1 MDKMRLHLI
10 ILSIFD
16 KRLISVPFMPK
27 KAKTIVIKIG
37 SNVLTQKDG
46 SPDKNRMASLV
57 DQMAFLRKQG
67 YKIVLVSSG
76 AVAFGR
82 QTVQFT
88 GKTDPVIQKQILA
101 AVGQVELIQSYKEL
115 FSMKEVR
122 VAQLMVTK
130 EDFRDRQHY
139 LNMKNC
145 LTGLVKKGIM
155 PVINENDTVAV
166 TELMF
171 TDNDELAGLVAAM
184 IDAEVLLL
192 LSNVDGIYKGHPDDP
207 DAELIEYVGQKMPSI
222 SNYVAPTKSSF
233 GRGGMLTKMTMAK
246 KSADL
251 GIEVIIANGKKDE
264 VLVNYHNGTL
274 KCTYFEPGKSKH
286 NHKKWIAHSDHYSKG
301 EVVINEG
308 AEKALTSGQIVSL
321 LPIGVTEI
329 RGEFDK
335 GEIVRIVNVKGE
347 KIGLGR
353 AEFSTK
359 AAVEKIG
366 LSHQKPLIHYDYLY
380 LFDPKGS

>member
-1 MDKMRLHLI
+1 
-10 ILSIFD
+10 
-16 KRLISVPFMPK
+16 MPK
-27 KAKTIVIKIG
+27 KTKTIVIKIG

-46 SPDKNRMASLV
+46 SPDKGRMASLV
-57 DQMAFLRKQG
+57 EQMVFLNEQG

-82 QTVQFT
+82 QSVQFA

-115 FSMKEVR
+115 FSVKAIQ

-184 IDAEVLLL
+184 IDARSEEHTSELQSRPHLVCRLLL
-192 LSNVDGIYKGHPDDP
+192 EK
-207 DAELIEYVGQKMPSI
+207 K
-222 SNYVAPTKSSF
+222 K
-233 GRGGMLTKMTMAK
+233 KAK
-246 KSADL
+246 
-251 GIEVIIANGKKDE
+251 
-264 VLVNYHNGTL
+264 
-274 KCTYFEPGKSKH
+274 
-286 NHKKWIAHSDHYSKG
+286 
-301 EVVINEG
+301 
-308 AEKALTSGQIVSL
+308 
-321 LPIGVTEI
+321 
-329 RGEFDK
+329 
-335 GEIVRIVNVKGE
+335 
-347 KIGLGR
+347 
-353 AEFSTK
+353 
-359 AAVEKIG
+359 
-366 LSHQKPLIHYDYLY
+366 
-380 LFDPKGS
+380 

>member
-1 MDKMRLHLI
+1 MRLHLI
-10 ILSIFD
+10 ILSIFG
-16 KRLISVPFMPK
+16 KRLTRIRFMPK
-27 KAKTIVIKIG
+27 KSKTVVIKIG

-46 SPDKNRMASLV
+46 SPDKGRMAALV
-57 DQMAFLRKQG
+57 EQMVFLREQG
-67 YKIVLVSSG
+67 YKVVLVSSG

-82 QTVQFT
+82 QSVQFT

-115 FSMKEVR
+115 FSIKGLQ

-184 IDAEVLLL
+184 IDADVLLL

-207 DAELIEYVGQKMPSI
+207 EAELIEYVGQKMPSI
-222 SNYVAPTKSSF
+222 SSYVAPTKSSF

-251 GIEVIIANGKKDE
+251 GIEVIIANGKKDN
-264 VLVNYHNGTL
+264 VLVDYYNGTL

-286 NHKKWIAHSDHYSKG
+286 NHKKWIAHSDNYSKG

-321 LPIGVTEI
+321 LPIGITEI
-329 RGEFDK
+329 RGEFEK
-335 GEIVRIVNVKGE
+335 GEIVRIVNDKGQ

-353 AEFSTK
+353 AEFSAKT
-359 AAVEKIG
+359 AAEKTG
-366 LSHQKPLIHYDYLY
+366 LSHQKPMIHYDYLY
-380 LFDPKGS
+380 LFDQKGS

>member
-1 MDKMRLHLI
+1 MRLYLI

-16 KRLISVPFMPK
+16 KSLISVHFMPK

-46 SPDKNRMASLV
+46 TPDKSRMASLV
-57 DQMAFLRKQG
+57 DQMVFLRDQG
-67 YKIVLVSSG
+67 YNVVLVSSG

-82 QTVQFT
+82 QSVQFPS
-88 GKTDPVIQKQILA
+88 KTDPIIQKQILA
-101 AVGQVELIQSYKEL
+101 AVGQVELIQSYKKL
-115 FSMKEVR
+115 FSTKGLQ

-145 LTGLVKKGIM
+145 LTGLVKKCIM

-184 IDAEVLLL
+184 IDADVLLL

-207 DAELIEYVGQKMPSI
+207 EAELIEYVGQKMPSI

-251 GIEVIIANGKKDE
+251 GIEVIIANGKKDA
-264 VLVNYHNGTL
+264 VLVDYHNGTL

-286 NHKKWIAHSDHYSKG
+286 NHKKWIAHSDNYSKG

-321 LPIGVTEI
+321 LPIGITEI
-329 RGEFDK
+329 RGEFGK
-335 GEIVRIVNVKGE
+335 GEIIRIVNDKGH

-353 AEFSTK
+353 AEFSAKT
-359 AAVEKIG
+359 AADKIG
-366 LSHQKPLIHYDYLY
+366 LSHQKPMIHYDYLY
-380 LFDPKGS
+380 LFDKGS

>member
-1 MDKMRLHLI
+1 
-10 ILSIFD
+10 
-16 KRLISVPFMPK
+16 MPK
-27 KAKTIVIKIG
+27 KTKTIVIKVG
-37 SNVLTQKDG
+37 SNVLTQQDG
-46 SPDKNRMASLV
+46 APDKNRMAALV
-57 DQMAFLRKQG
+57 EQMAFLRDHG

-82 QTVQFT
+82 QSVQFN

-115 FSMKEVR
+115 FSPKGIQ

-145 LTGLVKKGIM
+145 LMGLVKKGIM

-184 IDAEVLLL
+184 IDAHVLLL

-251 GIEVIIANGKKDE
+251 GIEVIIANGKKDD
-264 VLVNYHNGTL
+264 VLVEYHNGTL

-286 NHKKWIAHSDHYSKG
+286 NHKKWIAHSDNYSKG

-308 AEKALTSGQIVSL
+308 AEKVLTSGQIISL
-321 LPIGVTEI
+321 LPVGITEI
-329 RGEFDK
+329 RGEFEK
-335 GEIVRIVNVKGE
+335 GDIVRIVNDKGD

-353 AEFSTK
+353 AEFNTK
-359 AAVEKIG
+359 SALEKIG
-366 LSHQKPLIHYDYLY
+366 LSHQRPMIHYDYLY
-380 LFDPKGS
+380 LFDYSKKHP